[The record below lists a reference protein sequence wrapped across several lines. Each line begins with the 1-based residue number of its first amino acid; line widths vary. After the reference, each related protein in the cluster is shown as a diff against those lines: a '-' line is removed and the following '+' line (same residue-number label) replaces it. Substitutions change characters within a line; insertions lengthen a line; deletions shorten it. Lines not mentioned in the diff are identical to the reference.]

1 MCRAFTPQRMW
12 ECVDLTEALVVR
24 VIAPLAAICMLLVL
38 AATGGLNEKSAL
50 ALLAV
55 LAGSHAPIRRG
66 GGPGK

>member
-1 MCRAFTPQRMW
+1 MW

-38 AATGGLNEKSAL
+38 AATGTLNEKSAL

>member
-38 AATGGLNEKSAL
+38 AATGTLNEKSAL

>member
-1 MCRAFTPQRMW
+1 MW

-38 AATGGLNEKSAL
+38 AATGGLSEKAAI

-55 LAGSHAPIRRG
+55 LAGSRAPIRRG